1 MNKKASLDWKTVGAV
16 MIGSIGALSA
26 GKFIDEMMGYIKEQ
40 RLKGKSKEYFEQ
52 MLEAH
57 PLLKKQDPKIV
68 AQYWASLFH
77 FAPHMAA
84 DPLASGAFIRQ
95 ALDRGYPELYGGPPI
110 DTYGTLTSVNKS
122 VSDSR
127 QGSTSYADA
136 AGAAVGK
143 LMGAGLLDA
152 TGMTPTH
159 PKAPS
164 EYGPLPMD

>member
-1 MNKKASLDWKTVGAV
+1 MNKKAALDWKTVGAV
-16 MIGSIGALSA
+16 MLGSIGALSA
-26 GKFIDEMMGYIKEQ
+26 GKFIDELMGYIKEQ
-40 RLKGKSKEYFEQ
+40 RLKGKSREYFEQ

-122 VSDSR
+122 VTDSR
-127 QGSTSYADA
+127 QGSTSYTDA

-143 LMGAGLLDA
+143 LMGAGLLDV
-152 TGMTPTH
+152 TGMSHNTGGNTDR
-159 PKAPS
+159 
-164 EYGPLPMD
+164 YGALPMD